1 MTIKSS
7 YVHQLCNHES
17 SICSYQTLLVGGFS
31 PTQLKNMRKSK
42 WKTTA
47 SPIFGTV
54 KIPSQK
60 CHVSC
65 FPPPKLTWL
74 TIGLSFFPSLIRKM
88 DPFFS
93 NPPHGTKWPRLRMA
107 RLPQPHP
114 TSKTWSP
121 SVNSKTSNKRS
132 IFLRKV
138 KRWWDFR
145 FQTILKTQK
154 WGWRFLKTV
163 DCQVFHNLYICVF
176 LGGNVFFLINFGF
189 LLRCGYI
196 DGKKNWI
203 LVGMNALLNGGK
215 WSLLTWLIFRKK
227 KSFGFVFS
235 WCWCRFKNYI
245 EFAAGSIPTSTLA
258 DCRAQPARAWP
269 LWPNQIRPKPFSALE
284 TVYLTAYFCLE
295 KQPSLT
301 SRSKIFSCESS
312 RKSEPPFSLGWM
324 TCFWL
329 SHGLW
334 MTLGHN
340 TGG

>member
-1 MTIKSS
+1 MGPNGQGSEWPGYPNHIQLPRPDHLLSTPRRPTNDRSS
-7 YVHQLCNHES
+7 LGRWRD
-17 SICSYQTLLVGGFS
+17 GG
-31 PTQLKNMRKSK
+31 
-42 WKTTA
+42 
-47 SPIFGTV
+47 IFD
-54 KIPSQK
+54 S
-60 CHVSC
+60 
-65 FPPPKLTWL
+65 
-74 TIGLSFFPSLIRKM
+74 
-88 DPFFS
+88 
-93 NPPHGTKWPRLRMA
+93 
-107 RLPQPHP
+107 
-114 TSKTWSP
+114 
-121 SVNSKTSNKRS
+121 KRS
-132 IFLRKV
+132 WKHKNGDGDSL
-138 KRWWDFR
+138 KRWIAKF
-145 FQTILKTQK
+145 FIT
-154 WGWRFLKTV
+154 
-163 DCQVFHNLYICVF
+163 YIYIYTCF

>member
-1 MTIKSS
+1 MWIYRWQKKLDTGRDECPIKWRQM
-7 YVHQLCNHES
+7 V
-17 SICSYQTLLVGGFS
+17 
-31 PTQLKNMRKSK
+31 
-42 WKTTA
+42 TA
-47 SPIFGTV
+47 DV
-54 KIPSQK
+54 
-60 CHVSC
+60 VD
-65 FPPPKLTWL
+65 FP
-74 TIGLSFFPSLIRKM
+74 
-88 DPFFS
+88 
-93 NPPHGTKWPRLRMA
+93 
-107 RLPQPHP
+107 
-114 TSKTWSP
+114 
-121 SVNSKTSNKRS
+121 
-132 IFLRKV
+132 
-138 KRWWDFR
+138 
-145 FQTILKTQK
+145 
-154 WGWRFLKTV
+154 
-163 DCQVFHNLYICVF
+163 
-176 LGGNVFFLINFGF
+176 
-189 LLRCGYI
+189 
-196 DGKKNWI
+196 
-203 LVGMNALLNGGK
+203 
-215 WSLLTWLIFRKK
+215 KK